1 MTVFFLYWQLYKGN
15 DIIITIQTQTLLL
28 VVVLVDIVFC
38 VIQSNSFPVL
48 YKYPLG
54 VLNTIA

>member
-1 MTVFFLYWQLYKGN
+1 M
-15 DIIITIQTQTLLL
+15 ITIQTQTLLL

-38 VIQSNSFPVL
+38 VVQSNSFPVL

-54 VLNTIA
+54 VLNTTA